1 VRSGPAHVDTDRR
14 LTPMDAGFLMGL
26 LINGLVIGVI
36 YALVAIGL
44 SLIFGVLEIVNFAH
58 GEFYMLGAI
67 AAYFLVANAGF
78 GYWPTVLVVTL
89 VAVCLGYVLFEALLG
104 GLRGESF
111 ERSILLTLGLSMVLQ
126 NGAVFLFTTT
136 PKMMTTPLSYATLTL
151 GDLRISVVR
160 LYALGLG
167 LAAFALL
174 YVVLYRTRIGKAMR
188 GVAQNRNAALM
199 VGIDPHVVARLAVA
213 IGIGL
218 SGLAGAAL
226 APVYAVHPLMGFAFV
241 FKAFAIIIIGGLG
254 NVSGA
259 ALAALALGVLET
271 LIGGFLPLVMVDAL
285 AFGAMIL
292 VLLVKPHGLFGR
304 GVRV

>member
-1 VRSGPAHVDTDRR
+1 LDLSFI
-14 LTPMDAGFLMGL
+14 LQL
-26 LINGLVIGVI
+26 LLGGLVIGVI
-36 YALVAIGL
+36 YALVAMGL

-58 GEFYMLGAI
+58 GEFYMLGAM
-67 AAYFLVANAGF
+67 AAFFLSSGTSL
-78 GYWPTVLVVTL
+78 GYWPTILLVTL
-89 VAVCLGYVLFEALLG
+89 GAACVGYVLYEALLG
-104 GLRGESF
+104 SLQGEGF

-126 NGAVFLFTTT
+126 NGAVYLFTTT
-136 PKMMTTPLSYATLTL
+136 PRMISNSLTYSTVTI
-151 GDLRISVVR
+151 GVLRISEPR

-167 LAAFALL
+167 LAAFAALF
-174 YVVLYRTRIGKAMR
+174 VVLHRTRMGKAMR
-188 GVAQNRNAALM
+188 GVAQNREAALM
-199 VGIDPHVVARLAVA
+199 VGIDPRAVARLAVV

-226 APVYAVHPLMGFAFV
+226 APVYAVHPVMGFAFV

-259 ALAALALGVLET
+259 AFTAIALGLIES

-285 AFGAMIL
+285 AFVGMI
-292 VLLVKPHGLFGR
+292 VILLFKPHGLFGR

>member
-1 VRSGPAHVDTDRR
+1 VD
-14 LTPMDAGFLMGL
+14 ASFLIQL

-36 YALVAIGL
+36 YALIAMGL

-58 GEFYMLGAI
+58 GEFYMLGAM
-67 AAYFLVANAGF
+67 AAYFLTTNLGI
-78 GYWPTVLVVTL
+78 GYWPTIAIVTL
-89 VAVCLGYVLFEALLG
+89 GALCIGYVLYEALLVS
-104 GLRGESF
+104 LRGESF

-136 PKMMTTPLSYATLTL
+136 PKMIQSAYTYSNLVMGEVRVPV
-151 GDLRISVVR
+151 LR
-160 LYALGLG
+160 LFALGLG
-167 LAAFALL
+167 LAAFA
-174 YVVLYRTRIGKAMR
+174 VLYLVLHRTRIGKAMR
-188 GVAQNRNAALM
+188 GIAQSRDAALM
-199 VGIDPHVVARLAVA
+199 VGIDPRAVARLAVA

-259 ALAALALGVLET
+259 AIAAVALGVLES
-271 LIGGFLPLVMVDAL
+271 LIGGFLPQVMVDGL
-285 AFGAMIL
+285 AFGSMIL
-292 VLLVKPHGLFGR
+292 ILLVRPEGLFGR

>member
-1 VRSGPAHVDTDRR
+1 
-14 LTPMDAGFLMGL
+14 MDLSFILQL
-26 LINGLVIGVI
+26 LLGGLVIGVI
-36 YALVAIGL
+36 YALVAMGL

-58 GEFYMLGAI
+58 GEFYMLGAM
-67 AAYFLVANAGF
+67 AAFFLSSGTSL
-78 GYWPTVLVVTL
+78 GYWPTILLVTL
-89 VAVCLGYVLFEALLG
+89 GAACVGYVLYEALLG
-104 GLRGESF
+104 SLQGEGF

-126 NGAVFLFTTT
+126 NGAVYLFTTT
-136 PKMMTTPLSYATLTL
+136 PRMISNSLTYSTVTI
-151 GDLRISVVR
+151 GGLRISEPR

-167 LAAFALL
+167 LAAFAALF
-174 YVVLYRTRIGKAMR
+174 VVLHRTRMGKAMR
-188 GVAQNRNAALM
+188 GVAQNREAALM
-199 VGIDPHVVARLAVA
+199 VGIDPRAVARLAVV

-226 APVYAVHPLMGFAFV
+226 APVYAVHPVMGFAFV

-259 ALAALALGVLET
+259 AFTAIALGLIES

-285 AFGAMIL
+285 AFVGMI
-292 VLLVKPHGLFGR
+292 VILLFKPHGLFGR